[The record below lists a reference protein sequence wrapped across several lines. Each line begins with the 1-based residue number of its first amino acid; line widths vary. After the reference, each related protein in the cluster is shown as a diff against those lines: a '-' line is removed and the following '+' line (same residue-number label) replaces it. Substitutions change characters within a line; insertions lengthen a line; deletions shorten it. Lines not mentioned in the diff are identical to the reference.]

1 MTLSEMVELMLTKP
15 YMFKTGTEKLSI
27 KYSTPQDIVREA
39 RREAKQILKSHHGV
53 VKTGEFNA
61 DYKLDEAKKLPKI
74 LIFDTETAPMR
85 AYVWRRWKENISL
98 DQTISEWFMLAWSAK
113 WLYSGDILGD
123 HLTGEEAVNEDDSR
137 IVKGLWELI
146 NDADIVIAHNGRKAD
161 VPWMNSRFIMNGL
174 TPPKPYFLID
184 TLDVVKKQFG
194 FSSNKLDALA
204 GYFNIP
210 HKMDTDFNL
219 WKRCM
224 EGDDE
229 ALEYMGEY
237 NKKDTAILELVYLK
251 LRPWIKAHPNVGN
264 YVESDVPVCSAC
276 GSAELEELKEQ
287 YYYTSVC
294 KYRLYRC
301 KDCGAVVR
309 GRVNLNL
316 NLEPKHNIPIVSPGH

>member
-1 MTLSEMVELMLTKP
+1 MNLNEMIELMRSKP
-15 YMFKTGTEKLSI
+15 YTLKMGAGKLS
-27 KYSTPQDIVREA
+27 KMYDTTPDIVNTA
-39 RREAKQILKSHHGV
+39 RKEVRSESIELRQEIS
-53 VKTGEFNA
+53 
-61 DYKLDEAKKLPKI
+61 DKKMPKI

-85 AYVWRRWKENISL
+85 AYVWKRWKENISL
-98 DQTISEWFMLAWSAK
+98 DQTISEWFILAWSAK
-113 WLYSGDILGD
+113 WLYSGEILGD
-123 HLTGEEAVNEDDSR
+123 HLTGEEALAEDDSR
-137 IVKGLWELI
+137 LVKGLWDLVNE
-146 NDADIVIAHNGRKAD
+146 ADIVVAHNGRKAD
-161 VPWMNSRFIMNGL
+161 VPWMNSRFIINGMK
-174 TPPKPYFLID
+174 PPKPYFLVD

-210 HKMDTDFNL
+210 HKLETSFDL

-264 YVESDVPVCSAC
+264 YIDNDYAVCSAC
-276 GSAELEELKEQ
+276 GSDSLEELTGQ

-294 KYRLYRC
+294 KYKLYRC
-301 KDCGAVVR
+301 KDCGAIVR
-309 GRVNLNL
+309 GRENLNNVKGQKL
-316 NLEPKHNIPIVSPGH
+316 YIPMVSPGH